1 MWSNKSLKLTF
12 LSATIVFAANA
23 FSAQI
28 DGVPFY
34 KQDREKC
41 GPASLASVLAYY
53 GVPIQPDAIS
63 ESTYDP
69 KLKGSLITDL
79 ENYARRMGF
88 ITESGQGDMERLKK
102 FIDNRKPVIALV
114 DTGMWIAA
122 KPHYLVLFG
131 YNDEG
136 FVMHDG
142 ENPSQVCPYPEFFR
156 MWEKMGRI
164 YLLVHR

>member
-1 MWSNKSLKLTF
+1 MKLSLLF
-12 LSATIVFAANA
+12 ATILFAANG
-23 FSAQI
+23 FSAEI
-28 DGVPFY
+28 DGVPFF

-63 ESTYDP
+63 ESTYNP

-88 ITESGQGDMERLKK
+88 VTESGQGDMERLKQ
-102 FIDNRKPVIALV
+102 FIDSKKPVITLV
-114 DTGMWIAA
+114 DLGLWIAA

-131 YNDEG
+131 YNAEG
-136 FVMHDG
+136 FIMHDG
-142 ENPSQVCPYPEFFR
+142 ENPSQTCPFSVFYR
-156 MWEKMGRI
+156 MWEKMGRV
-164 YLLVHR
+164 YLLVYR